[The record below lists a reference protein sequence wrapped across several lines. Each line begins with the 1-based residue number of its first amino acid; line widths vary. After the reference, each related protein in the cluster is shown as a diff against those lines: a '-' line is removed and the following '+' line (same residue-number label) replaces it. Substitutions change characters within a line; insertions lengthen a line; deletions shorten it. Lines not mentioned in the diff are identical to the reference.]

1 MQIIQIE
8 QSLSELQNKENKMK
22 TFFKYFTLMILLISF
37 LQAAP
42 ARGGVH
48 TFTQPDGS
56 TFQGYLKGDAAFHW
70 IESHGKVV
78 LFNPQDKFYYN
89 AQINAQKRF
98 ELSKEKPSGMQR
110 FSKQAPSLHAVD
122 SQEIKAILKKLQKES
137 RMGPHPR

>member
-1 MQIIQIE
+1 
-8 QSLSELQNKENKMK
+8 MK
-22 TFFKYFTLMILLISF
+22 IFLKYLTLITLLISS

-70 IESHGKVV
+70 IESSGKVV
-78 LFNPQDKFYYN
+78 LFNPKDKFYYN

-98 ELSKEKPSGMQR
+98 ELSKEKPSGVR
-110 FSKQAPSLHAVD
+110 AYSKRGPMLHMVD
-122 SQEIKAILKKLQKES
+122 SNKTKAILEKLQKES
-137 RMGPHPR
+137 RVGPHPR